1 MLLEFEQKVAD
12 FISANELFSPVD
24 KARLPAAKVLLA
36 VSGGA
41 DSTALLYAIPALNS
55 KNVLGAELLCAHINH
70 QLRGAESDSDEDF
83 VIAQSARLKLA
94 ITTRRVDV
102 RGYAGR
108 NKLSIETAA
117 RELRIKNLLEI
128 AMANNCKSIATAHQK
143 NDNAE
148 TILQRLTRGTGFR
161 GLGGI
166 WPMRVFGYESVGLS
180 STPPNK
186 FEGATQYYSRF
197 VRPLLCVRRDEIIE
211 YLEQRNLKWQTDHTN
226 ADCTYRRN
234 YIRHRL
240 LPTLQQDSIG
250 SLVEQLSELSESAR
264 RFYKLV
270 CSRADE
276 VWPKTAD
283 TYGINCAGEKVTL
296 DSKMLLAQP
305 QPVMVELVRRSLT
318 AVGCGERD
326 LTQRHYERILQLAE
340 QNVSGK
346 KIELPGRFVVGA
358 EYGNLIFA
366 QPQKSEIRSQKADV
380 RRQKTED
387 RRQKAEDRNQK
398 AEDRSQKSDVRRQKT
413 EVGRQKS
420 EDSNQKTEVRNQSSV
435 VLEVPGQIRF
445 DRYLI
450 ETAIF
455 EAEEG
460 ELEKFKSGKNNFI
473 ERFDF
478 DKIKPPLVVRFRK
491 PGDRFVPLG
500 LGEDKKV
507 GKFLTAARVP
517 QEVRQKLLIVA
528 DSERIIWV
536 WPIRIAEQAKVTS
549 GTRKILQLQ
558 ITSMPMQAK

>member
-12 FISANELFSPVD
+12 FVRANELFSSAD

-41 DSTALLYAIPALNS
+41 DSTALLYAMPALS
-55 KNVLGAELLCAHINH
+55 SENVFRAELLCAHINH
-70 QLRGAESDSDEDF
+70 QLRGAEADLDEDF
-83 VIAQSARLKLA
+83 VIAQAGRLKLA

-117 RELRIKNLLEI
+117 RELRIKNLLDI
-128 AMANNCKSIATAHQK
+128 ARANKCKAIATSHQQ

-166 WPMRVFGYESVGLS
+166 WPMRVFGDEF
-180 STPPNK
+180 K
-186 FEGATQYYSRF
+186 F
-197 VRPLLCVRRDEIIE
+197 VRPLLCVKRDEIIE
-211 YLEQRNLKWQTDHTN
+211 YLEQRNLKWRQDHTN

-240 LPTLQQDSIG
+240 LPALQQDCTG
-250 SLVEQLSELSESAR
+250 LLVEQLSELSESAR

-283 TYGINCAGEKVTL
+283 CAGEKVTL

-305 QPVMVELVRRSLT
+305 QSVMVELVRRSLT

-326 LTQRHYERILQLAE
+326 LTQRYYERILQLAE

-346 KIELPGRFVVGA
+346 KIELPGEFVVGA

-366 QPQKSEIRSQKADV
+366 RPQKS
-380 RRQKTED
+380 
-387 RRQKAEDRNQK
+387 
-398 AEDRSQKSDVRRQKT
+398 EDRSQKSEIRNLSSVLAVRHP
-413 EVGRQKS
+413 V
-420 EDSNQKTEVRNQSSV
+420 DCPLSSV
-435 VLEVPGQIRF
+435 VLEVPGQTRF
-445 DRYLI
+445 GRYLI
-450 ETAIF
+450 KATVLDARYSM
-455 EAEEG
+455 
-460 ELEKFKSGKNNFI
+460 LDTRKKTKSRIQFV

-478 DKIKPPLVVRFRK
+478 DKIKPPLVVRFRR

-528 DSERIIWV
+528 DSERIVWV
-536 WPIRIAEQAKVTS
+536 WPIRIAEQAKVTT

-558 ITSMPMQAK
+558 ITGMPI

>member
-12 FISANELFSPVD
+12 FIRANKLFGSAD

-41 DSTALLYAIPALNS
+41 DSTALLYAMPALS
-55 KNVLGAELLCAHINH
+55 SENVFRAELLCAHINH
-70 QLRGAESDSDEDF
+70 QLRGAEADLDEDF
-83 VIAQSARLKLA
+83 VIAQSSRLKLA

-117 RELRIKNLLEI
+117 RKLRIKNLLDI
-128 AMANNCKSIATAHQK
+128 ARANNCKAIATAHQK

-166 WPMRVFGYESVGLS
+166 WPMRVFGYEFSDVCKTNETVVKTRGTNRS
-180 STPPNK
+180 TSTPPNK
-186 FEGATQYYSRF
+186 FEGGTQYCPNF

-211 YLEQRNLKWQTDHTN
+211 YLEQRNLKWRQDHTN

-240 LPTLQQDSIG
+240 LPALQQDCTG
-250 SLVEQLSELSESAR
+250 LLVEQLSELSEPAR
-264 RFYKLV
+264 RFFKLV
-270 CSRADE
+270 CSRADK

-283 TYGINCAGEKVTL
+283 CAGEKVTL

-340 QNVSGK
+340 QNVSGR
-346 KIELPGRFVVGA
+346 KIELPGEFVVGA
-358 EYGNLIFA
+358 EYGNLIFSR
-366 QPQKSEIRSQKADV
+366 PEKRPYSSEQTGESTGVEI
-380 RRQKTED
+380 
-387 RRQKAEDRNQK
+387 
-398 AEDRSQKSDVRRQKT
+398 
-413 EVGRQKS
+413 
-420 EDSNQKTEVRNQSSV
+420 
-435 VLEVPGQIRF
+435 PGQRRF
-445 DRYLI
+445 GRYLI
-450 ETAIF
+450 EATIL
-455 EAEEG
+455 EADEEKF
-460 ELEKFKSGKNNFI
+460 EKFKAEKTNFI

-500 LGEDKKV
+500 LGKEKKV

-536 WPIRIAEQAKVTS
+536 WPIRTGEQAKVT
-549 GTRKILQLQ
+549 GRTRKILQLQ
-558 ITSMPMQAK
+558 ITDAKPAC